1 MVEVLACKFV
11 LLFFFS
17 SRRRHTRCALVTG
30 VQTCAL
36 PISGDVNARIG
47 HAQRIRQRRP
57 DSWRRGSAI
66 VVKPAVAEVSDMNV
80 SRFAK
85 LRPGLV
91 AELLVLSLLS
101 ACGGDH
107 SAFDDRTVDADQYA
121 AQCAAPRTGNDPYND
136 NRPYPD
142 RQGTLA
148 DER

>member
-1 MVEVLACKFV
+1 
-11 LLFFFS
+11 
-17 SRRRHTRCALVTG
+17 
-30 VQTCAL
+30 
-36 PISGDVNARIG
+36 
-47 HAQRIRQRRP
+47 
-57 DSWRRGSAI
+57 
-66 VVKPAVAEVSDMNV
+66 MNV

-85 LRPGLV
+85 LRPGLF

-148 DER
+148 DERDWLYAYMDALYLWYREIPDVDAASYTAARYGARKSTRLNSSNYCA